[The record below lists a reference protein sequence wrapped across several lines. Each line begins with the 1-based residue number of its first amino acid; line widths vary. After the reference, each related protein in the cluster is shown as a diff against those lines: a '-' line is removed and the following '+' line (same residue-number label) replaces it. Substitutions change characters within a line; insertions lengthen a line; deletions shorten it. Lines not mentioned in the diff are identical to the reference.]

1 MYKRDW
7 LLVLA
12 ALKGPATGL
21 DPVRLQKGM
30 FLLAQEGGIPAEE
43 AYGFEPYNYGPMSRE
58 LYRDLDALEA
68 AGLVERV
75 DVPGQSWHRYRASE
89 RGRASAQRLINEAG
103 PNAQASA
110 RRLYEIK
117 RDIVAKNFSVLLNDV
132 YERYPLYA
140 TKSVFQKS

>member
-1 MYKRDW
+1 MERRDW

-12 ALKGPATGL
+12 ALKGPAVGL

-30 FLLAQEGGIPAEE
+30 FLLAHEGGVPADE
-43 AYGFEPYNYGPMSRE
+43 AYHFEPYNYGPMSRE

-75 DVPGQSWHRYRASE
+75 DVPGQSWQRYRASE
-89 RGRASAQRLINEAG
+89 RGLAAAQALINQAG
-103 PNAQASA
+103 PETQDSA

-117 RDIVAKNFSVLLNDV
+117 RDISAKTFSGLLSDV

-140 TKSVFQKS
+140 TKSVFQKT